1 PPQLRLPF
9 HSSFRLSLSLE
20 SLLCR
25 GAPGCAAL
33 LDSIYFRIK
42 SLQIKMSTANESVLK
57 KTDIQQLQITELSE
71 DNTRKKQKG
80 VMLDHLNMF
89 LIFLSNL
96 TDDQKSL
103 VRKLGFGSILHI
115 SCNSNVDDLFHWL
128 AAQFNTSTCIIK
140 LENGFKFQFTDNV
153 VHKILGIPCGGL
165 RIHTIPTDQ
174 TVQFMNTFLQ
184 SANATQEHIFSM
196 ISPTTTKED
205 FSRIFMLLALSILI
219 APNSKGVPTKKFFNA
234 LVDIDSD
241 LDTIGANLPCPSWYI
256 KLKKSDIRN
265 NPSAM
270 PGGCKLILVVM
281 HFEFLITSEYKI
293 PCNTFPRL
301 PMWSSTMLN
310 ALLALDT
317 MPGVKTQFGRLPMKH
332 IYSTPFH
339 DEPNVI
345 ELELLETVLH
355 YINTKFPSIHNV
367 EEKARVERSTRKFWQ
382 TFISNSVPTLQ
393 SYIDEAHSG
402 FGLQNPSQANRTD
415 EPTTSHFLPIV
426 KSNNTAADPS
436 LYKLKME
443 DHSVLESF
451 LSSIDFTDFPG
462 PHILPAT
469 FDEKNTK
476 VSVEYLIQSFS
487 ESLHIDKHIDFHLL
501 MPNASSFTTA
511 LLGTDV
517 IKLNGQTK
525 TDIGG
530 STTFQVILDT
540 IKSDQSVREMNGK
553 DFLQCR
559 QEKFSISQ
567 WKFISNNKADS
578 LYCTED
584 QVEVPAVQLHSSLVP
599 SHNYEQAELQMKKA
613 GTTDTKTGYSYSI
626 GNNFEHDIPSFNAI
640 TESLH
645 DALPHQ
651 LTASNNTSFS
661 MPNAP
666 NLIVNSTSNYPML
679 PNQKSPFLY
688 SNSPLRP
695 FSINS
700 GQAENRFGTP
710 LDDPGL
716 YKLLEDYELECKR
729 NEMAEGKKKLFQKF
743 SSTSVVYQNKSMQY
757 QQVIFS
763 SPVQSEF
770 YKTMNAALSTLDSS
784 QRIFQVNE
792 VWVDQ
797 KTLTISFRPGCWMSP
812 HSLDCHSK
820 ILNTNQLFHGRQ
832 GLIPNT
838 DAITHIVQREDMEL
852 FMRPMLNHSD
862 PISRDI
868 LSEGRVGFSPDIAN
882 FVHLPCFN
890 DKQWISISTN
900 LDSGKYFDI
909 MNPNG
914 SGQDKF
920 TTIISTVAYN
930 FKTLFA

>member
-1 PPQLRLPF
+1 PQLRLPF

-567 WKFISNNKADS
+567 WKFISNNKDS

-868 LSEGRVGFSPDIAN
+868 LSEGRV
-882 FVHLPCFN
+882 HLPCFN

>member
-1 PPQLRLPF
+1 LPF

-71 DNTRKKQKG
+71 DNTRKKQK
-80 VMLDHLNMF
+80 
-89 LIFLSNL
+89 
-96 TDDQKSL
+96 
-103 VRKLGFGSILHI
+103 
-115 SCNSNVDDLFHWL
+115 
-128 AAQFNTSTCIIK
+128 
-140 LENGFKFQFTDNV
+140 
-153 VHKILGIPCGGL
+153 
-165 RIHTIPTDQ
+165 
-174 TVQFMNTFLQ
+174 
-184 SANATQEHIFSM
+184 
-196 ISPTTTKED
+196 
-205 FSRIFMLLALSILI
+205 
-219 APNSKGVPTKKFFNA
+219 
-234 LVDIDSD
+234 
-241 LDTIGANLPCPSWYI
+241 
-256 KLKKSDIRN
+256 
-265 NPSAM
+265 
-270 PGGCKLILVVM
+270 VM

-530 STTFQVILDT
+530 STTFQ
-540 IKSDQSVREMNGK
+540 
-553 DFLQCR
+553 
-559 QEKFSISQ
+559 
-567 WKFISNNKADS
+567 
-578 LYCTED
+578 
-584 QVEVPAVQLHSSLVP
+584 
-599 SHNYEQAELQMKKA
+599 
-613 GTTDTKTGYSYSI
+613 
-626 GNNFEHDIPSFNAI
+626 GNH
-640 TESLH
+640 LC
-645 DALPHQ
+645 PH
-651 LTASNNTSFS
+651 LF
-661 MPNAP
+661 
-666 NLIVNSTSNYPML
+666 
-679 PNQKSPFLY
+679 
-688 SNSPLRP
+688 
-695 FSINS
+695 
-700 GQAENRFGTP
+700 NRF
-710 LDDPGL
+710 
-716 YKLLEDYELECKR
+716 
-729 NEMAEGKKKLFQKF
+729 
-743 SSTSVVYQNKSMQY
+743 S
-757 QQVIFS
+757 
-763 SPVQSEF
+763 
-770 YKTMNAALSTLDSS
+770 
-784 QRIFQVNE
+784 
-792 VWVDQ
+792 
-797 KTLTISFRPGCWMSP
+797 
-812 HSLDCHSK
+812 HSLP
-820 ILNTNQLFHGRQ
+820 LFNT
-832 GLIPNT
+832 
-838 DAITHIVQREDMEL
+838 
-852 FMRPMLNHSD
+852 
-862 PISRDI
+862 
-868 LSEGRVGFSPDIAN
+868 
-882 FVHLPCFN
+882 
-890 DKQWISISTN
+890 
-900 LDSGKYFDI
+900 
-909 MNPNG
+909 
-914 SGQDKF
+914 
-920 TTIISTVAYN
+920 
-930 FKTLFA
+930 

>member
-1 PPQLRLPF
+1 YVYPF
-9 HSSFRLSLSLE
+9 IPLSGSRSLSNHCSAEEPLDAPPYSIQSTSE
-20 SLLCR
+20 SNR
-25 GAPGCAAL
+25 
-33 LDSIYFRIK
+33 FK
-42 SLQIKMSTANESVLK
+42 SRMSTANESVLK

-567 WKFISNNKADS
+567 WKFISNNKDS

>member
-567 WKFISNNKADS
+567 WKFISNNKDS

-838 DAITHIVQREDMEL
+838 DAITHIVQREDMVV
-852 FMRPMLNHSD
+852 F
-862 PISRDI
+862 
-868 LSEGRVGFSPDIAN
+868 F
-882 FVHLPCFN
+882 CF
-890 DKQWISISTN
+890 I
-900 LDSGKYFDI
+900 F
-909 MNPNG
+909 
-914 SGQDKF
+914 
-920 TTIISTVAYN
+920 
-930 FKTLFA
+930 